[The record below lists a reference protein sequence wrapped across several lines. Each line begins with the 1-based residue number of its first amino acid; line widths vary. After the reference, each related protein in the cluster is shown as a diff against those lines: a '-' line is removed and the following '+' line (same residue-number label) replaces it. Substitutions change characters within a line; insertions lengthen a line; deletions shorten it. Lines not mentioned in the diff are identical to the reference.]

1 MSESVPTHKK
11 SSALP
16 VTKYSIQLNPKA
28 MMFDTPTDARMN
40 FTSSTLPHK
49 RSRYFRDAGTKI
61 SVAMN
66 YYGKLG
72 RRKEE
77 I

>member
-1 MSESVPTHKK
+1 
-11 SSALP
+11 
-16 VTKYSIQLNPKA
+16 

-49 RSRYFRDAGTKI
+49 RSRYFREAGTKI

>member
-28 MMFDTPTDARMN
+28 MIFDTPTDARMN

-66 YYGKLG
+66 YYGELG
-72 RRKEE
+72 VAKKR
-77 I
+77 